1 MKKVQKLIAL
11 SAGGENAELASEGVG
26 IEHIDELMI
35 RFSMRLLRD
44 GHRLSFGGSLGNA
57 DEPLT
62 QHLIDTAIKWLDD
75 EDARQANP
83 SAPET
88 WPLINYSGW
97 PYYTF
102 IDPETKAR
110 QVGICQFDEVPPT
123 NVSFEELESLKEG
136 WKENPTARR
145 RNADSLTL
153 MRKRSAQQAT
163 LRIVWGGK
171 IRGASGWMSGILE
184 EVACTLDLGKP
195 LLLLGGFGG
204 CSKLIAKFLSDETES
219 WPSKLNL
226 QTSSDAERE
235 KLLSSNEKQQL
246 WDRFEKTKNDLKE
259 FRTKLHA
266 NKPVNG
272 VPNDALFQALTDES
286 PRQVV
291 RLGSEVARSLSVAT
305 NTKKK

>member
-1 MKKVQKLIAL
+1 MKTIQKLIAL
-11 SAGGENAELASEGVG
+11 SAGGDDTELASDGVG
-26 IEHIDELMI
+26 VEHIDELMI

-44 GHRLSFGGSLGNA
+44 GHRLSFGGSLGNP

-62 QHLIDTAIKWLDD
+62 QHLIDTAIKWQDD
-75 EDARQANP
+75 EDSHQAIP
-83 SAPET
+83 SDPET

-110 QVGICQFDEVPPT
+110 QIGICQFDEVSPK
-123 NVSFEELESLKEG
+123 NVSSEELASLKKD
-136 WKENPTARR
+136 WKENPAARR

-153 MRKRSAQQAT
+153 MRQRSAEQAT

-171 IRGASGWMSGILE
+171 IFGASGWMSGILE
-184 EVACTLDLGKP
+184 EVACTLVLGKP

-204 CSKLIAKFLSDETES
+204 CSKLIAKFLSDESES
-219 WPSKLNL
+219 WPSDLSL
-226 QTSSDAERE
+226 QTSFDAERE
-235 KLLSSNEKQQL
+235 KLLSDYEKQQL
-246 WDRFEKTKNDLKE
+246 KDRFEKIKSDLKE

-266 NKPVNG
+266 KKSVNG
-272 VPNDALFQALTDES
+272 VANDALFQALTDKS

-291 RLGSEVARSLSVAT
+291 RLGSEVARSLPIP
-305 NTKKK
+305 KKRES